1 VTDNHPQGREEISVK
16 KTIMH
21 KLSIMKS
28 KRVALLQTALVIGVC
43 SISMGAV
50 SAAAQVLSL
59 ETAVGA
65 AQANDPW
72 LVENRYSQDAVEA
85 RSISEGVMPEPR
97 FSAGL
102 ANFPTD
108 TFDIDQEPMTQI
120 TFGVTQTIPRGDTLR
135 IRREQLR
142 TMGRQ
147 YPFQRLDRQA
157 NTVVTVSRLWL
168 EAYKAQQSIA
178 LIEKDRSL
186 FIQLADIAEAGY
198 SATLGRARQQDIVRA
213 QLELTRLDDRLTVLK
228 QKQEM
233 ALEELSE
240 WVSGY
245 FREEYLGSP
254 SDGRQGRPNLEL
266 PRDLPDIPM
275 LNEPLYTGEREADP
289 QVLYGYFIE
298 HPAVQ
303 AIKRKIEANNLGID
317 LARERY
323 KPLWGVSAVYGYR
336 DDPPSGDRADFI
348 SFGVSFDLPI
358 LTKNRPEQELQSAVS
373 EAEAVKTQK
382 WSLIRKMIAGFEKN
396 KTQLRRLK
404 QRQQLYQK
412 QLLPQ
417 VHEQSEAY
425 LTAYTN
431 YDGDFAE
438 VVRARIAEL
447 NAQLDALD
455 IDVEMEKTI
464 INLNYYFM
472 KSAEDILVRNQER

>member
-1 VTDNHPQGREEISVK
+1 
-16 KTIMH
+16 
-21 KLSIMKS
+21 MKS
-28 KRVALLQTALVIGVC
+28 KRVALLQTALVIGIC

-72 LVENRYSQDAVEA
+72 LVENRYSQDAVES
-85 RSISEGVMPEPR
+85 RSISAGIMPDPR

-147 YPFQRLDRQA
+147 YPFQRLERQA

-168 EAYKAQQSIA
+168 EAYNAQQSID
-178 LIEKDRSL
+178 LIEKNRSL
-186 FIQLADIAEAGY
+186 FVQLADIAVAGY
-198 SATLGRARQQDIVRA
+198 SASLGRARQPDIVRA
-213 QLELTRLDDRLTVLK
+213 QLELIRLDDRLTVLK
-228 QKQEM
+228 QKREM
-233 ALEELSE
+233 TLEELSE

-245 FREEYLGSP
+245 FREEYLDRT
-254 SDGRQGRPNLEL
+254 SDGQQGGRPNLEL
-266 PRDLPDIPM
+266 PQDLPDIHM

-303 AIKRKIEANNLGID
+303 AIKQKIEASNLGID

-336 DDPPSGDRADFI
+336 DDAPGSDRADFI
-348 SFGVSFDLPI
+348 SLGVSFDLPI

-382 WSLIRKMIAGFEKN
+382 WSLIREMIAGFEKN
-396 KTQLRRLK
+396 KAQLRKLK

-417 VHEQSEAY
+417 VHEQAEAY

-431 YDGDFAE
+431 YDADFAE

-447 NAQLDALD
+447 NAQLDALG
-455 IDVEMEKTI
+455 IDVEIQKTI
-464 INLNYYFM
+464 ISLNYYFM
-472 KSAEDILVRNQER
+472 KSADDILVRDQER